1 MAAYANLK
9 NKPMTDKKFDKVIRR
24 LIKLQQK
31 KRRSTSELYELAM
44 LQTITNLMDES
55 HSEGDVILALTK
67 ISDILK

>member
-9 NKPMTDKKFDKVIRR
+9 NKHMTGKKFNKLVER

-31 KRRSTSELYELAM
+31 RRRSTSELYELAM